1 MTQKQSLI
9 ADSST
14 EAEFISAHSIANTII
29 WLRELLEDELG
40 FPQTT
45 SATHLMQD
53 NQPTI
58 RLLTNNKG
66 ASKCWAHQTSQT
78 SF

>member
-1 MTQKQSLI
+1 MTQKQPII

-29 WLRELLEDELG
+29 WLQGLKDELG

-45 SATHLMQD
+45 STHLMQD
-53 NQPTI
+53 NQSTI
-58 RLLTNNKG
+58 RLLTNKG
-66 ASKCWAHQTSQT
+66 ASAGLQTSQT
-78 SF
+78 SI